1 MLMLM
6 IYSSKKKLLKL
17 KLKARQTLE
26 EYNQAIVITAHVDGD
41 DGALGD
47 SVSQK
52 EVGDPVHHRRQIS
65 EEVKMQG
72 RNEDSFHKILDSFTF

>member
-1 MLMLM
+1 M
-6 IYSSKKKLLKL
+6 
-17 KLKARQTLE
+17 
-26 EYNQAIVITAHVDGD
+26 ITAHVNGD

-47 SVSQK
+47 SVSQQ

-72 RNEDSFHKILDSFTF
+72 RNEKIFHKMTDSDSEASKQYT